1 MGIGARDEPPLFETF
16 YGAFV
21 RGRSRVMGSF
31 QLSPI
36 ESLFGKRN
44 RKNFEKLMDFDFD
57 LYRGN
62 IDRFGGIVFA

>member
-44 RKNFEKLMDFDFD
+44 RKNLDFEELMDFEFD
-57 LYRGN
+57 LYRGD
-62 IDRFGGIVFA
+62 IDR